1 MHIKVTPHDL
11 ALLLVKLRR
20 ERGIS
25 QNQLADQAKV
35 DSSVVNRAERGGN
48 ATLDTWVKLFRGLG
62 YALLFDA
69 QELAEECGDL
79 LSEEAQRRRDNR
91 AWGLLKSGKILGWP
105 Y

>member
-1 MHIKVTPHDL
+1 MYKMEPNNL
-11 ALLLVKLRR
+11 AVLLAKLRR
-20 ERGIS
+20 ERRIS
-25 QNQLADQAKV
+25 QNQLADEAKV
-35 DSSVVNRAERGGN
+35 HSSVVSRAERGGN
-48 ATLDTWVKLFRGLG
+48 LTLDTWVKLFAGLG